1 MALKE
6 RRAPQLCN
14 RNAED
19 TAYYP
24 DSDSDSDPDPD
35 PDPDS
40 DSDSDS
46 DSDPDPDS
54 DSDSDPDPD
63 LTARPPHARK
73 KTHKDG
79 TPC

>member
-24 DSDSDSDPDPD
+24 DSDSDSDSDSDPDPD

-40 DSDSDS
+40 DSDSD
-46 DSDPDPDS
+46 PDS
-54 DSDSDPDPD
+54 DSDSD